1 MEPTSES
8 PLINQAHTDRSTKAA
23 RRNNS
28 IALAILVV
36 IAIGITAVV
45 TTSGDDKSARSGV
58 AYTTGD
64 PLAWT
69 AVDARSFGACALVNS
84 GQVKCW
90 GRNNNGQ
97 LGNGTTTNSNT
108 PVFVSAVTT
117 ATSISAGSYHSCA
130 VLTDGTIK
138 CWGNNS
144 SRQLGDGTATIRTAP
159 VSVIDIPTTSGATAT
174 SVSTGDNFSCAVLTG
189 GTIKCWGDNYYGQ
202 LGDGT
207 TTIRTSPVSV
217 VGIPT
222 TSGATATSISSSGM
236 HSCAVLTDGTI
247 KCWGLNNWAQLGI
260 TVPNSTYRSTPV
272 LVPDISNATSVS
284 TGGSHSC
291 ALLSDNSM
299 KCWGNNS
306 EGQVG
311 NDSYDPA
318 AAPLYVSGIATAT
331 SISTGEKH
339 SCAMLTG
346 GAIKCW
352 GYNPSGQLGTEFGIA
367 SRSPL
372 QVVNQDTSTVTSI
385 SGGSEHACALL
396 TGGAINCWGLN
407 NYGQLGISGITSSR
421 TPVSVPNP

>member
-23 RRNNS
+23 RRNIS

-45 TTSGDDKSARSGV
+45 TTSGENKARRSGV

-64 PLAWT
+64 PLVWT
-69 AVDARSFGACALVNS
+69 AMDASAYGACALVNS

-90 GRNNNGQ
+90 GRNNKGQ
-97 LGNGTTTNSNT
+97 LGNGTTTNSNV
-108 PVFVSAVTT
+108 PVFVSNISS
-117 ATSISAGSYHSCA
+117 ATSIRAGSYHSCA

-138 CWGNNS
+138 CWGDNS
-144 SRQLGDGTATIRTAP
+144 SRQLADGTTTNRTSP
-159 VSVIDIPTTSGATAT
+159 VSVLGIPTTSGATAT
-174 SVSTGDNFSCAVLTG
+174 SV
-189 GTIKCWGDNYYGQ
+189 
-202 LGDGT
+202 
-207 TTIRTSPVSV
+207 
-217 VGIPT
+217 
-222 TSGATATSISSSGM
+222 SSSGM

-284 TGGSHSC
+284 TGGAHSC

-311 NDSYDPA
+311 NDSYNAA
-318 AAPLYVSGIATAT
+318 AAPLYVPGIATAT

-346 GAIKCW
+346 GTIKCW
-352 GYNPSGQLGTEFGIA
+352 GYNPSGQLGTEVGIA
-367 SRSPL
+367 SRSPIP
-372 QVVNQDTSTVTSI
+372 VVNQETSTVTNI

-407 NYGQLGISGITSSR
+407 DYGQLGNGTNTSSK